1 MTATKQP
8 TDSSKNSPT
17 QADYQALAAFRLT
30 LRRFYAFSEAAALQQ
45 GLKPQQ
51 HQALLAIKGISGTSL
66 PSIGDVAEQM
76 LIRHHSAVELVN
88 RLEQMDLVRRLADAD
103 DGRKVRVA
111 LTPRAE
117 EILAM
122 LSVAHLKELESLRP
136 LLMKLLRN
144 LPRPS

>member
-1 MTATKQP
+1 MTA
-8 TDSSKNSPT
+8 SKLPIDGSRSIPT

-30 LRRFYAFSEAAALQQ
+30 LRRFYAFSEAAAIQE
-45 GLKPQQ
+45 GLTPQQ

-76 LIRHHSAVELVN
+76 LIRHHSAVELIN
-88 RLEQMDLVRRLADAD
+88 RLEQMGLVRRVRDAD

-111 LTPRAE
+111 LKPRAE

-144 LPRPS
+144 LHKPA